1 MVWRG
6 LVLGP
11 AGYDADLA
19 RTAMKGLGTDE
30 QLLTELFLGRPS
42 PEIRL
47 LKAAFGHRYKKQLSD
62 EVKKEVSGSLGRCA
76 YLNLLHVRILK
87 NHYSIRNGTQRPAS
101 G

>member
-1 MVWRG
+1 MVWKG

-19 RTAMKGLGTDE
+19 RTAMKGMGTDE

-62 EVKKEVSGSLGRCA
+62 EVKKEVSGSLARCA
-76 YLNLLHVRILK
+76 YLYFFDIHIL
-87 NHYSIRNGTQRPAS
+87 NDCSS
-101 G
+101 V